1 MTEEQAFWQLSV
13 LCDTLLPGYYSTTMY
28 GTLLDQRVFESLVEK
43 TMPILHEHFLK
54 TDIQLSVVSLP
65 WFLSL
70 FINSMPLDKAM
81 RVLDVFFSEGI
92 RVLFQVALGVL
103 RVNGEELLDCQDDG
117 TFIQILKTYFLSL
130 DDSAHPN
137 SSNPKM
143 RQVTRFMELFVVS
156 FKEFNVI
163 TNQTILDERAK
174 YKDTVLNGIESFA
187 KRTTI
192 RNLHE
197 TGRLS
202 QADLGILYDRFNNAL
217 FSGQG
222 RVGLGGVQGQGTR
235 MDYEAF
241 KTFIAGIATWA
252 SEKEEDIQS
261 PRNGGRSRAP
271 SSIIEREVPAE
282 HPFLHRLFRRW
293 DRELQGTL
301 SLQDIIR
308 GVAELSTVD
317 LMATIGWFF
326 AVHDRNG
333 DGKLDKEEVL
343 QMSESLLFITRNLTS
358 SDTTAGAD
366 TYLSA
371 ISGFIH
377 HAFEYAEAHSDNE
390 PLIPVESQ
398 IPEHVAANAALDP
411 TKRLY
416 VTLPTLRMI
425 ILANETLER
434 LFDYVFPSTIV
445 LTPPQTHT
453 TQPGLIRGF
462 FDNLVSEGTKT
473 MGEVRRRI
481 DEVSKEV
488 EEAMRAE
495 RERAMGI
502 QPGIPVKREL
512 SKEEEEEEIGL
523 GKGVSARDRELLGE
537 APETRSIAESQA
549 EAATRLSET
558 SSLRRKGSDASSR
571 TAASEFIGLTPILTF
586 RANEVLHEDVERKLS
601 LG

>member
-13 LCDTLLPGYYSTTMY
+13 ICDTLLPGYYSTTMY

-117 TFIQILKTYFLSL
+117 TFIQILKNYFMSL
-130 DDSAHPN
+130 DESAHPN

-156 FKEFNVI
+156 FKEFSVI
-163 TNQTILDERAK
+163 TNQTILDQRAK
-174 YKDTVLNGIESFA
+174 YKNKVLNGIESFA

-197 TGRLS
+197 TGRLTPS
-202 QADLGILYDRFNNAL
+202 DVGIVYDRFNNAL
-217 FSGQG
+217 FVGHG

-235 MDYEAF
+235 MDYETF
-241 KTFIAGIATWA
+241 KSFLAGIATWA
-252 SEKEEDIQS
+252 QEKEEEIQS
-261 PRNGGRSRAP
+261 PRNGRSRAV
-271 SSIIEREVPAE
+271 SSVLEKEVPAE

-293 DRELQGTL
+293 DKEMQGTL
-301 SLQDIIR
+301 SLQDVVR
-308 GVAELSTVD
+308 GVAELSHVD
-317 LMATIGWFF
+317 LMGTIGWFF
-326 AVHDRNG
+326 AVHDRDG
-333 DGKLDKEEVL
+333 DGKIDKDEVL
-343 QMSESLLFITRNLTS
+343 QMSESLLFITRNLVS
-358 SDTTAGAD
+358 SGKDVGAD

-377 HAFEYAEAHSDNE
+377 HAFEYAEGQSETPETPTEN
-390 PLIPVESQ
+390 
-398 IPEHVAANAALDP
+398 IPEKVAANAALDP

-416 VTLPTLRMI
+416 ITLPTLRMI
-425 ILANETLER
+425 ILADEPLER
-434 LFDYVFPSTIV
+434 LFDYVLPSTIV
-445 LTPPQTHT
+445 LTPPQTQA
-453 TQPGLIRGF
+453 TQPGLLRGL
-462 FDNLVSEGTKT
+462 FDSLVSEGTKT
-473 MGEVRRRI
+473 VGEVRRRI

-502 QPGIPVKREL
+502 PQPPVKREL
-512 SKEEEEEEIGL
+512 SREEEEEEIGL

-537 APETRSIAESQA
+537 APETRSLVDQPGVI
-549 EAATRLSET
+549 SET
-558 SSLRRKGSDASSR
+558 STLAGSRSGSIRRGSDASLR
-571 TAASEFIGLTPILTF
+571 TNNSELIGMNPWQ
-586 RANEVLHEDVERKLS
+586 
-601 LG
+601 

>member
-92 RVLFQVALGVL
+92 RVLFQVALAVL
-103 RVNGEELLDCQDDG
+103 RVNGEDLLDCQDDG
-117 TFIQILKTYFLSL
+117 TFIQILKNYFASL
-130 DDSAHPN
+130 DDSAHPT

-143 RQVTRFMELFVVS
+143 KQVTRFMELFVVS
-156 FKEFNVI
+156 FKEFSVI
-163 TNQTILDERAK
+163 TNQTILDQRAK

-192 RNLHE
+192 RNLHDVGKLKPE
-197 TGRLS
+197 
-202 QADLGILYDRFNNAL
+202 DLGILYDRFNNAL
-217 FSGQG
+217 FVGQG

-235 MDYEAF
+235 MDYETF
-241 KTFIAGIATWA
+241 KSFLSEVATWA
-252 SEKEEDIQS
+252 QEKEEVPPHS
-261 PRNGGRSRAP
+261 PQNGRSRAL
-271 SSIIEREVPAE
+271 STVGQGKETPAE
-282 HPFLHRLFRRW
+282 HPFMHRLFRRW
-293 DRELQGTL
+293 DREMKGTL
-301 SLQDIIR
+301 SLQDVVR
-308 GVAELSTVD
+308 GVAELCTVD

-326 AVHDRNG
+326 AVHDRDG
-333 DGKLDKEEVL
+333 DGKLDKDEVL
-343 QMSESLLFITRNLTS
+343 QMSESLLFITQNFVGS
-358 SDTTAGAD
+358 STEVGAD

-377 HAFEYAEAHSDNE
+377 HAFEYAEGHQDKDLISGMDVPDN
-390 PLIPVESQ
+390 I
-398 IPEHVAANAALDP
+398 AANAALNP

-416 VTLPTLRMI
+416 ITLPTLRMI

-434 LFDYVFPSTIV
+434 LFDYVLPSTIV
-445 LTPPQTHT
+445 LTPPQVQT
-453 TQPGLIRGF
+453 TQPGLLRGL
-462 FDNLVSEGTKT
+462 FDGLVSEGTRQV
-473 MGEVRRRI
+473 GEVRRRI

-495 RERAMGI
+495 RDRAMGI
-502 QPGIPVKREL
+502 QPPPVKREL
-512 SKEEEEEEIGL
+512 TREEEEEEIGL

-537 APETRSIAESQA
+537 APETKSFIEEAGRISESSNA
-549 EAATRLSET
+549 VPEVPTR
-558 SSLRRKGSDASSR
+558 RGSNASHR
-571 TAASEFIGLTPILTF
+571 TMNNELIGILPPKIL
-586 RANEVLHEDVERKLS
+586 ANDI
-601 LG
+601 

>member
-70 FINSMPLDKAM
+70 FINSMPVDKAM

-103 RVNGEELLDCQDDG
+103 RVNGEDLLDCHDDG
-117 TFIQILKTYFLSL
+117 TFIQILKNYFSSL
-130 DDSAHPN
+130 DDSAHPD
-137 SSNPKM
+137 SQNPKM

-156 FKEFNVI
+156 FKEFSVI

-174 YKDTVLNGIESFA
+174 YKNSVLNGIESFA

-197 TGRLS
+197 YGRLTPD
-202 QADLGILYDRFNNAL
+202 DLGILYDRFNNAL
-217 FSGQG
+217 FVGQG

-235 MDYEAF
+235 MDYETF
-241 KTFIAGIATWA
+241 KTFLAGIATWA
-252 SEKEEDIQS
+252 QEKEEDQQQQMA
-261 PRNGGRSRAP
+261 PKNGRSRAL
-271 SSIIEREVPAE
+271 SSLQEKEIPAE
-282 HPFLHRLFRRW
+282 HPFIHRLFRRW
-293 DRELQGTL
+293 DREMVGTL
-301 SLQDIIR
+301 SLQNVVR
-308 GVAELSTVD
+308 GVAELLTVD

-326 AVHDRNG
+326 AIHDRDG
-333 DGKLDKEEVL
+333 DGKLEKDEVL
-343 QMSESLLFITRNLTS
+343 QMSESLLFITRNLVGS
-358 SDTTAGAD
+358 D

-377 HAFEYAEAHSDNE
+377 HGFKYAEGHPEE
-390 PLIPVESQ
+390 PIIPTEVE
-398 IPEHVAANAALDP
+398 IPDKVSANAALDP
-411 TKRLY
+411 KKRLY
-416 VTLPTLRMI
+416 ITLPTLRMI
-425 ILANETLER
+425 ILADESLER
-434 LFDYVFPSTIV
+434 LFDYVLPSTIV
-445 LTPPQTHT
+445 LTPPKVHE
-453 TQPGLIRGF
+453 TQPGLLRGF
-462 FDNLVSEGTKT
+462 FDNLVSEGTRT
-473 MGEVRRRI
+473 VGEVRRRI

-502 QPGIPVKREL
+502 QPPVKREL
-512 SKEEEEEEIGL
+512 SREEEEEEIGL

-537 APETRSIAESQA
+537 APEERSLNDQDKMSESG
-549 EAATRLSET
+549 TLVSD
-558 SSLRRKGSDASSR
+558 RRRGSDASSR
-571 TAASEFIGLTPILTF
+571 TMNSELIGMNALLGRLLTL
-586 RANEVLHEDVERKLS
+586 VLHEDVERKLS
-601 LG
+601 LD

>member
-117 TFIQILKTYFLSL
+117 TFIQILKNYFASL

-137 SSNPKM
+137 SQNPKM

-156 FKEFNVI
+156 FKEFSVI
-163 TNQTILDERAK
+163 TNQTILDQRAK
-174 YKDTVLNGIESFA
+174 HKNDVLSGIESFA

-197 TGRLS
+197 YGRLTM
-202 QADLGILYDRFNNAL
+202 QDLGILYDRFNNAL
-217 FSGQG
+217 FVGQG
-222 RVGLGGVQGQGTR
+222 RVGLGGVQGQITR
-235 MDYEAF
+235 MDYETF
-241 KTFIAGIATWA
+241 KTFLAGIATWA
-252 SEKEEDIQS
+252 QEVDEDIHS
-261 PRNGGRSRAP
+261 PKNGRSRAP
-271 SSIIEREVPAE
+271 SAVQDKEIPAE

-293 DRELQGTL
+293 DREMLGTL
-301 SLQDIIR
+301 SLQDVVR

-326 AVHDRNG
+326 AIHDRDG
-333 DGKLDKEEVL
+333 DGKLDKDEVL
-343 QMSESLLFITRNLTS
+343 QMSESLLFITRNFVGS
-358 SDTTAGAD
+358 GKEIGAD

-371 ISGFIH
+371 ISAFIH
-377 HAFEYAEAHSDNE
+377 HGFEYAEGHSDTT
-390 PLIPVESQ
+390 LIPTDINVPKQVS
-398 IPEHVAANAALDP
+398 ANAALNP
-411 TKRLY
+411 TKRLFI
-416 VTLPTLRMI
+416 TLPTLRMI
-425 ILANETLER
+425 ILADESLER
-434 LFDYVFPSTIV
+434 LFDYVLPSTIV
-445 LTPPQTHT
+445 LTPPQVQS
-453 TQPGLIRGF
+453 TQPGLLRGF
-462 FDNLVSEGTKT
+462 FDNLVSEGTRT
-473 MGEVRRRI
+473 VGEVRRRI

-495 RERAMGI
+495 RDRAMGF
-502 QPGIPVKREL
+502 QPPIKREL
-512 SKEEEEEEIGL
+512 SREEEEEEIGL

-537 APETRSIAESQA
+537 APEMRSLSDNQEKMSESGTLVPDA
-549 EAATRLSET
+549 PV
-558 SSLRRKGSDASSR
+558 RRGSNASSR
-571 TAASEFIGLTPILTF
+571 TMSNELIGLDPFIL
-586 RANEVLHEDVERKLS
+586 L
-601 LG
+601 